1 MKKTTKLNC
10 NRSRSFCGSHL
21 RAVITCSDKGNEYTL
36 IMRFG
41 KINNIKTEAGLSFK
55 VPFLDSEQTLPK
67 EILLYDM
74 AASDVITKDKKT
86 MIADSYVLW
95 QISDPILFS
104 KTLNR
109 SVSNAKAVLMLLY
122 LTQQKSNQHPDAK

>member
-1 MKKTTKLNC
+1 MWQ
-10 NRSRSFCGSHL
+10 SFA
-21 RAVITCSDKGNEYTL
+21 AVITCSDKGNEYTL

-41 KINNIKTEAGLSFK
+41 KINSIKTEAGLSFK

-86 MIADSYVLW
+86 MIADSYVLC
-95 QISDPILFS
+95 
-104 KTLNR
+104 R
-109 SVSNAKAVLMLLY
+109 SVILY
-122 LTQQKSNQHPDAK
+122 CFQRH

>member
-1 MKKTTKLNC
+1 MKKTTK
-10 NRSRSFCGSHL
+10 RIVIGVAAFV
-21 RAVITCSDKGNEYTL
+21 AVICGLSSLVVTKENEYTL

-74 AASDVITKDKKT
+74 AASDVI
-86 MIADSYVLW
+86 IAMYSPWYWLIAESFPSH
-95 QISDPILFS
+95 QS
-104 KTLNR
+104 K
-109 SVSNAKAVLMLLY
+109 
-122 LTQQKSNQHPDAK
+122 

>member
-1 MKKTTKLNC
+1 MEKLTVLKQ
-10 NRSRSFCGSHL
+10 RL
-21 RAVITCSDKGNEYTL
+21 DWV
-36 IMRFG
+36 
-41 KINNIKTEAGLSFK
+41 K

-109 SVSNAKAVLMLLY
+109 SVTLKAVLMLLH
-122 LTQQKSNQHPDAK
+122 LTQQKMQSAP

>member
-1 MKKTTKLNC
+1 MKKTTK
-10 NRSRSFCGSHL
+10 RIVIGVAAFV
-21 RAVITCSDKGNEYTL
+21 AVICGLSSLVVTKENEY
-36 IMRFG
+36 RFG
-41 KINNIKTEAGLSFK
+41 KINSIKTEAGLSFK

-109 SVSNAKAVLMLLY
+109 SVSNAEGRIDAAVY
-122 LTQQKSNQHPDAK
+122 C

>member
-1 MKKTTKLNC
+1 MKKTTK
-10 NRSRSFCGSHL
+10 RIVIGVAAFV
-21 RAVITCSDKGNEYTL
+21 AVICGLSSLVVTKENEYTL

-41 KINNIKTEAGLSFK
+41 KINSIKTEAGLSFK

-95 QISDPILFS
+95 
-104 KTLNR
+104 
-109 SVSNAKAVLMLLY
+109 
-122 LTQQKSNQHPDAK
+122 